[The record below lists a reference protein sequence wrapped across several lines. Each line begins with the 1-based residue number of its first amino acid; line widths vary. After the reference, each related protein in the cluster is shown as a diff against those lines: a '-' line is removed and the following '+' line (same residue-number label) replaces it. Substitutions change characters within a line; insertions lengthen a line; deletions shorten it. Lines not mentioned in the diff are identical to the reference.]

1 MIALKEERD
10 RVLQMIEEGQL
21 TAAQASVLLD
31 TFDEEQEHVRESLY
45 ERDHHRVVRFQ
56 TTNLHSSTQ
65 RKHMTA
71 TIPVNL
77 IKVALRL
84 GTQLVPQLHSHAL
97 ADLLWAIEQGAV
109 GRVLDLQDLEKGER
123 LEIFV
128 Q

>member
-1 MIALKEERD
+1 MIVLKEERD
-10 RVLQMIEEGQL
+10 RVLQMIEGGQL
-21 TAAQASVLLD
+21 TAAQAAVLLD
-31 TFDEEQEHVRESLY
+31 TFDEEQDHMRESAY
-45 ERDHHRVVRFQ
+45 ERDRHRVVRFQ
-56 TTNLHSSTQ
+56 TTNLHASTQ
-65 RKHMTA
+65 KKYMTA

-84 GTQLVPQLHSHAL
+84 GVRLVPQLHSQAL
-97 ADLLWAIEQGAV
+97 EDLLWAIEQGAI

>member
-1 MIALKEERD
+1 MMALKEERD

-31 TFDEEQEHVRESLY
+31 TFDEEQDRMRENLD
-45 ERDHHRVVRFQ
+45 ERDRHRVVRFQ
-56 TTNLHSSTQ
+56 TTSVH

-84 GTQLVPQLHSHAL
+84 GTQLMPQLHSHAL
-97 ADLLWAIEQGAV
+97 EDLIWAIEQGAV

-123 LEIFV
+123 LEIFIT
-128 Q
+128 